1 LLGIYVPF
9 AVGALW
15 AVGQEASKTA
25 TRLRWVTI
33 CMYVLTFVH
42 GDALLNSHAGHRLML
57 VTGCFAFQ
65 VSTWA
70 LFSFSS
76 QDETSGH
83 DVRQDNI
90 ILTVLVEMTEYVS
103 ASRVAYVSR

>member
-15 AVGQEASKTA
+15 AVGQEASTTA
-25 TRLRWVTI
+25 TRLRWITI

-42 GDALLNSHAGHRLML
+42 GDALLNSNAGHRLIL
-57 VTGCFAFQ
+57 VTGGFAFQ

-70 LFSFSS
+70 LLSFSA
-76 QDETSGH
+76 QDETPGH
-83 DVRQDNI
+83 DIRWESI
-90 ILTVLVEMTEYVS
+90 MLTVLVEMTEYVS
-103 ASRVAYVSR
+103 ASRVAYVSC